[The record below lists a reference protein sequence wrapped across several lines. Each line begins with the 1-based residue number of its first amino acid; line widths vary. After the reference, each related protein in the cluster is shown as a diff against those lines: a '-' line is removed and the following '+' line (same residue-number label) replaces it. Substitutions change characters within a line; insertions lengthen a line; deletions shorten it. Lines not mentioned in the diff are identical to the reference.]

1 MQDLEIERIKVYAV
15 GPDTERFTWAKNH
28 TAQYVTNTIAR
39 VFTKGGLE
47 GVGAAMSVTEFGFS
61 TAVAETMRSMLP
73 LVVGAS
79 PFDRDRLWYR
89 LQPLDLP
96 IAPQAQ
102 SIIDIALWDLLA
114 KHSGMPL
121 YRMLGGARDRI
132 MSYASTPLLD
142 SPEAYVDF
150 VAEMREL
157 GFRAIKFHCTCVYE
171 QDMAIVRAVHA
182 RHGDAGLHLMLDVEQ
197 RYSREEAMRA
207 ARELEELGYA
217 WFEAPLPDFDIEGY
231 RQLTQSVDIPILAN
245 GNWILDPRLIA
256 RFAAEGCWTHARVD
270 TTIAGGVTAM
280 RKIMAVAEA
289 HSMNVEIQSW
299 GYTLTQAANLHVML
313 SHLNCDYFEHPVPYP
328 PFEYGSHDVIRVDR
342 EGYVSAPDGPGLG
355 IGVDW
360 EAMERAA
367 VLTYEISRRDRPD

>member
-1 MQDLEIERIKVYAV
+1 
-15 GPDTERFTWAKNH
+15 
-28 TAQYVTNTIAR
+28 
-39 VFTKGGLE
+39 
-47 GVGAAMSVTEFGFS
+47 
-61 TAVAETMRSMLP
+61 
-73 LVVGAS
+73 
-79 PFDRDRLWYR
+79 
-89 LQPLDLP
+89 
-96 IAPQAQ
+96 
-102 SIIDIALWDLLA
+102 
-114 KHSGMPL
+114 
-121 YRMLGGARDRI
+121 
-132 MSYASTPLLD
+132 
-142 SPEAYVDF
+142 
-150 VAEMREL
+150 
-157 GFRAIKFHCTCVYE
+157 
-171 QDMAIVRAVHA
+171 
-182 RHGDAGLHLMLDVEQ
+182 
-197 RYSREEAMRA
+197 MRA

-342 EGYVSAPDGPGLG
+342 EGYVRAPDRPGLG